1 MLGARARLAA
11 AVEILLLAAAAPVAA
26 EAGSHWQQRYAY
38 RPQPP
43 PHQQQ
48 PRLSVTV
55 EYAAS
60 PLALQQLAPRFSWVI
75 PTEGSQRGE
84 MQTSYKIAIA
94 RSEDALA
101 PALALAAPV
110 ASNRSVLM
118 CCEGKIH
125 RVGKLNGP

>member
-1 MLGARARLAA
+1 MLPFALVSSVLAG
-11 AVEILLLAAAAPVAA
+11 APVAVKL
-26 EAGSHWQQRYAY
+26 QN
-38 RPQPP
+38 
-43 PHQQQ
+43 
-48 PRLSVTV
+48 LTV
-55 EYAAS
+55 EHLPGA
-60 PLALQQLAPRFSWVI
+60 LAQGVDVAAPRFSWVI

-118 CCEGKIH
+118 CREGKIH